1 MSLTLSLQW
10 NIPPHAHTH
19 TQTMFQD
26 EVLLNFKLFQLFKN
40 NFNNDCVSKVWEAF
54 GKLSLPLSETCPLWF
69 PDG

>member
-10 NIPPHAHTH
+10 NSPPPSP
-19 TQTMFQD
+19 QIMFQD

-40 NFNNDCVSKVWEAF
+40 NFNNECVSKVWEAF
-54 GKLSLPLSETCPLWF
+54 GNLSLPLSETSPLWF